1 MTEAQRK
8 YLAAIAARK
17 NIRLENTDG
26 MSVDAASAKISE
38 LESLPDADYGTISD
52 EEKLKLKELSAHT
65 SEELGKWTFQK

>member
-17 NIRLENTDG
+17 NIRLKNTDE

-38 LESLPDADYGTISD
+38 LELLPDANYGAISD